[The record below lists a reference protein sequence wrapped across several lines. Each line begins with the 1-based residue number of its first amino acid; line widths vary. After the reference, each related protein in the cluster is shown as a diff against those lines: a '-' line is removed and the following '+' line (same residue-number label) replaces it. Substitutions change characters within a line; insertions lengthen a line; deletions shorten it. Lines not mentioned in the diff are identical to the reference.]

1 MSRIQTRPLVS
12 VIIPAY
18 NADRFIAKTLYS
30 VLGQTY
36 SHFEVIVVDDG
47 SCDRTAE
54 IVRSISHQDR
64 RVQLVQQQNRGVA
77 IARNVGIA
85 RSRGI
90 YIAPLDADDIWDPQ
104 KLEKQVARLEMS
116 DPTVGLVYAWSS
128 YIDVE
133 GQVLG
138 YYPAAQLGQP
148 EGEVLITL
156 VFSNF
161 VDHGSNPLIRR
172 SCIEHVGGYSRS
184 LQGQTLES
192 CEDWD
197 FYLRLAEHYRF
208 GLVPEYLMGYR
219 QSVNSATANSVQL
232 EQDWLLVLS
241 EIVARHPEIP
251 NKVQNWAKGS
261 FYNYLLG
268 KSYVNGDYRR
278 VLLWLLKGVCADWIM
293 LLRPGVYRA
302 LVVGMIRVL
311 SVRSRREKPLKL
323 PVPCGT
329 PKRVWKPYDLLY
341 RRRWRQVMRMTKGC
355 KIAEFREELGVVR
368 DLS

>member
-1 MSRIQTRPLVS
+1 MSRIQARPIVS

-18 NADRFIAKTLYS
+18 NADRFIAKTLHS
-30 VLGQTY
+30 VLEQTY
-36 SHFEVIVVDDG
+36 SDFEVIVVDDG
-47 SCDRTAE
+47 SRDRTAE
-54 IVRSISHQDR
+54 IVRAICQQDH

-90 YIAPLDADDIWDPQ
+90 YIAPLDADDIWYPQ

-128 YIDVE
+128 YIDTE
-133 GQVLG
+133 GQILG
-138 YYPAAQLGQP
+138 HYPAAQLGQP

-161 VDHGSNPLIRR
+161 IDHGSNPLIRR
-172 SCIEHVGGYSRS
+172 SCIEHVGDYSRY
-184 LQGQTLES
+184 LQNQKLES

-197 FYLRLAEHYRF
+197 FYLRIAENYRF

-219 QSVNSATANSVQL
+219 QSLNSATTNCVQI
-232 EQDWLLVLS
+232 EKDWLLVLS
-241 EIVARHPEIP
+241 EIVSRHPEIP
-251 NKVQNWAKGS
+251 TRVQNWAKGS

-278 VLLWLLKGVCADWIM
+278 VLLWLLKGIRADWII
-293 LLRPGVYRA
+293 LLRPGIYRA
-302 LVVGMIRVL
+302 LIVGILRIFRQ
-311 SVRSRREKPLKL
+311 RSRREEPRKSPAI
-323 PVPCGT
+323 CGT
-329 PKRVWKPYDLLY
+329 PSRVWKPYDILY
-341 RRRWRQVMRMTKGC
+341 RWRWRQVMRMTEDF
-355 KIAEFREELGVVR
+355 KIAEFREVGVVR
-368 DLS
+368 DFS